1 MFARYIQD
9 HDESGTIFPLPG
21 RGQEM
26 TDYTKIS
33 PLPWKREGSAWLGG
47 VDSAEGDT
55 VLTDEGVGMPGDLD
69 YIVRAANS
77 FPKLIEALKQALQ
90 IEWTDTEHGV
100 CLDCSRAG
108 LPIKHSKECAYT
120 KISAALREAGEL

>member
-1 MFARYIQD
+1 
-9 HDESGTIFPLPG
+9 
-21 RGQEM
+21 M

-69 YIVRAANS
+69 YIVHCANAY
-77 FPKLIEALKQALQ
+77 PKLVEALRAIVGDKDSCGDDCAVRMQDIATDAL
-90 IEWTDTEHGV
+90 D
-100 CLDCSRAG
+100 
-108 LPIKHSKECAYT
+108 
-120 KISAALREAGEL
+120 EAGEIE